1 MVGAMTDTADALAPR
16 IPPPINDVTRPF
28 WTGGANGELL
38 IQHCDDCEKW
48 VHPPSDKCP
57 GCGGSLDARPVSGS
71 GTVFTFTI
79 NRHQYHPAVPPPYVV
94 AIVELAEQPGLRFT
108 TNIVNCD
115 LEAIGIGMPVHVL
128 FEQAGEAWVP
138 VFEPD

>member
-1 MVGAMTDTADALAPR
+1 MTDAPPR
-16 IPPPINDVTRPF
+16 IPPAVDEHNRHF

-38 IQHCDDCEKW
+38 IQWCEACSRW
-48 VHPPSDKCP
+48 IHPTKSACGD
-57 GCGGSLDARPVSGS
+57 CGGSLEPRPVSGT

-79 NRHQYHPAVPPPYVV
+79 NRHQYHPDVPPPYVI

-115 LEAIGIGMPVHVL
+115 LDAIAIDMPVRVV
-128 FEQAGEAWVP
+128 FEPAGDYWVP
-138 VFEPD
+138 VFEPAGP